1 MVIAVFSNDSSPL
14 ELTFTVL
21 EECLFIDFF
30 ADDLF
35 MKPDEGWVD

>member
-21 EECLFIDFF
+21 EEYLFIDF
-30 ADDLF
+30 LL
-35 MKPDEGWVD
+35 MICL